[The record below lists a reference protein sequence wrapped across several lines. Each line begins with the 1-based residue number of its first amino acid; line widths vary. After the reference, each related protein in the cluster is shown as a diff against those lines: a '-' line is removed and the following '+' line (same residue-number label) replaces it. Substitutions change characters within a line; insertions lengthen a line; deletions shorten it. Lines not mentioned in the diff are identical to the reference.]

1 MMTMLEVRGLSVA
14 YGKHQALQEAA
25 LSLSLIHI

>member
-1 MMTMLEVRGLSVA
+1 MTVPSKVDVDAATRETLAGL
-14 YGKHQALQEAA
+14 A